1 MIAFIEAFHCG
12 LFSKKNIL
20 ANILPGI
27 IVGVIALP
35 LGMAFAIASGV
46 PPENG
51 LYTSIIAGLIV
62 SLFGGSRVQIAGP
75 TGAFVVILFSITHK
89 YGFEGLQVAT
99 LMAGFFLVFMG
110 LFKLGS
116 IIKYIPEP
124 VIVGFTSGV
133 ALTIWIG
140 QWKDFFGL
148 SVHFQ
153 SASIGSKLL
162 DLFHAFP
169 SFDATTTSISIISLF
184 IIVLTNKYLKPL
196 PGFLVALIAATG
208 TQYFFNF
215 SSVATIGTTFGG
227 IPQTLPT
234 FKLPALSFPLVAELI
249 GPAFTIALLGAIE
262 SLLSAAVADSMIGT
276 HHNSNQEL
284 IGQGLAN
291 IVSPLWGGFAA
302 TGAIA
307 RTAANIK
314 SGGNCPIAG
323 IIHCIMVVL
332 FILILAPLAVYI
344 PIAVLSAILF
354 VVSYN
359 MSDYRRFVRILTTA
373 PKSDSFVL
381 LITFLLTIF
390 VDLVVAV
397 NIGVVFATLFFMRRM
412 SKTVQIEHNSN
423 TGLLHEQLHVTV
435 PQDVSIYSIEGPF
448 FFGAIETFQYKLARV
463 NKDIHTIIIRL
474 KHVPFIDVSA
484 IDSLRAFVASLSAK
498 KVNVVFCEANEL
510 VCSRMKKTRLSDAY
524 NDNQFN
530 KSLNDV
536 LENLPLKQ
544 TSA

>member
-1 MIAFIEAFHCG
+1 MFAFVEAFRSG

-20 ANILPGI
+20 SNILPGI
-27 IVGVIALP
+27 VVGVIALP

-51 LYTSIIAGLIV
+51 LYTSIIAGLFV

-75 TGAFVVILFSITHK
+75 TGAFVVILYSITQK
-89 YGFEGLQVAT
+89 YGFAGLQLAT
-99 LMAGFFLVFMG
+99 LMAGLFLVFMG

-153 SASIGSKLL
+153 GTSIGTKLI

-169 SFDATTTSISIISLF
+169 TFDHTTTFISIASLLT
-184 IIVLTNKYLKPL
+184 IIFTNKYLKPL
-196 PGFLVALIAATG
+196 PGFLVALIAAT
-208 TQYFFNF
+208 TAQYFFQF
-215 SSVATIGTTFGG
+215 STVATIGSAFGG
-227 IPQTLPT
+227 IPQSLPT
-234 FKLPALSFPLVAELI
+234 FKLPYFSYNLVAELI

-291 IVSPLWGGFAA
+291 IFSPLFGGFAA

-314 SGGNCPIAG
+314 SGGNSPISG
-323 IIHCIMVVL
+323 IVHCLTIVL
-332 FILILAPLAVYI
+332 FILLLAPLAVHI

-359 MSDYRRFVRILTTA
+359 MSAYHRFIRILITA

-381 LITFLLTIF
+381 LITFLLTVC

-423 TGLLHEQLHVTV
+423 VGLLNEQLHVTV

-463 NKDIHTIIIRL
+463 NNDIHTIIIRL

-484 IDSLRAFVASLSAK
+484 IDSLRSFVASLATK
-498 KVNVVFCEANEL
+498 KVNVIFCEANEL
-510 VCSRMKKTRLSDAY
+510 VCFRMNKARLEDAY
-524 NDNQFN
+524 NDGHFDKLLHQ
-530 KSLNDV
+530 V
-536 LENLPLKQ
+536 IENLPKPQ
-544 TSA
+544 I

>member
-1 MIAFIEAFHCG
+1 MIAFIEAFRSG

-62 SLFGGSRVQIAGP
+62 SLLGGSRVQIADP
-75 TGAFVVILFSITHK
+75 TEAFVVILFSITHK

-162 DLFHAFP
+162 DLFHAFS
-169 SFDATTTSISIISLF
+169 SFDSTTTSISIISLF
-184 IIVLTNKYLKPL
+184 IIILTNKYLKPL
-196 PGFLVALIAATG
+196 PGFLMALIAATG
-208 TQYFFNF
+208 AQYFFDF

-234 FKLPALSFPLVAELI
+234 FKLPTLSFPLIAEWI

-284 IGQGLAN
+284 MGQGFAN
-291 IVSPLWGGFAA
+291 IVSPLFGGFAA
-302 TGAIA
+302 TGAIT

-323 IIHCIMVVL
+323 IVHCIMVVL

-381 LITFLLTIF
+381 LITFFLTIF

-397 NIGVVFATLFFMRRM
+397 NIGVVFATLFFMRCM

-435 PQDVSIYSIEGPF
+435 PQDVSIYSFEGPF

-463 NKDIHTIIIRL
+463 NKDIHTIII
-474 KHVPFIDVSA
+474 
-484 IDSLRAFVASLSAK
+484 
-498 KVNVVFCEANEL
+498 
-510 VCSRMKKTRLSDAY
+510 
-524 NDNQFN
+524 
-530 KSLNDV
+530 
-536 LENLPLKQ
+536 
-544 TSA
+544 

>member
-1 MIAFIEAFHCG
+1 MFAVVEAFRCG

-35 LGMAFAIASGV
+35 LGMAFSIASGV

-51 LYTSIIAGLIV
+51 LYTSIIAGLMV

-75 TGAFVVILFSITHK
+75 TGAFVVILFSITQK
-89 YGFEGLQVAT
+89 YGLEGLQLAT
-99 LMAGFFLVFMG
+99 LMAGIFLVFMG

-153 SASIGSKLL
+153 SSSMGSKLI

-169 SFDATTTSISIISLF
+169 TWDTTTTLISITSLL
-184 IIVLTNKYLKPL
+184 IIILTNKYLKPL
-196 PGFLVALIAATG
+196 PGFLVALIAATSV
-208 TQYFFNF
+208 QYFFHFN
-215 SSVATIGTTFGG
+215 SVATIGSAFGG

-234 FKLPALSFPLVAELI
+234 FKLPYFSFTLAAELI
-249 GPAFTIALLGAIE
+249 GSAFTIALLGAIE

-291 IVSPLWGGFAA
+291 IFSPLFGGFAA

-314 SGGNCPIAG
+314 SGGNCPAAG
-323 IIHCIMVVL
+323 IVHCLILIL
-332 FILILAPLAVYI
+332 FILVLAPLAVHI

-354 VVSYN
+354 MVAYN
-359 MSDYRRFVRILTTA
+359 MSDYSRFIRILTTA
-373 PKSDSFVL
+373 PRSDVFVL
-381 LITFLLTIF
+381 LITFLLTVC

-423 TGLLHEQLHVTV
+423 AGLLHEQLHVTV

-484 IDSLRAFVASLSAK
+484 IDSLRTFVTSLSSK

-510 VCSRMKKTRLSDAY
+510 VCFRMTKAKLDDAY
-524 NDNQFN
+524 HDNQFN
-530 KSLNDV
+530 KSLNQV
-536 LENLPLKQ
+536 IENLPQ
-544 TSA
+544 PVA